1 LEKAWA
7 ISAERLEGMEIEDA
21 SGSQPPGVELEWRWL
36 VGGGGRWDG
45 RWIRRT
51 LAGDLDD
58 VAYLYG
64 LLVVEGFFCP
74 LAQAGIG

>member
-1 LEKAWA
+1 
-7 ISAERLEGMEIEDA
+7 MEIEDA
-21 SGSQPPGVELEWRWL
+21 SGSQPPGVELEWGWL
-36 VGGGGRWDG
+36 VGGEGGDGMG

-58 VAYLYG
+58 VAYSYG

-74 LAQAGIG
+74 FAQAGIG

>member
-1 LEKAWA
+1 
-7 ISAERLEGMEIEDA
+7 MEIEDA
-21 SGSQPPGVELEWRWL
+21 SGSQPPGVELEWGWL
-36 VGGGGRWDG
+36 VGGEGGDGMG

-64 LLVVEGFFCP
+64 LFVVEGFFCP

>member
-1 LEKAWA
+1 MK
-7 ISAERLEGMEIEDA
+7 
-21 SGSQPPGVELEWRWL
+21 
-36 VGGGGRWDG
+36 WDG

-64 LLVVEGFFCP
+64 LSVMEGFFCP
-74 LAQAGIG
+74 FAQAGIG